1 MFREFGYYFRDELK
15 CLNFLNSKIKNKKFN
30 IKSSKLPT
38 QIIEN
43 SNKDLSFYKLYI
55 QFMKNKYTKT

>member
-30 IKSSKLPT
+30 IRFKLPT

-43 SNKDLSFYKLYI
+43 SNKIYLLQTLYSI
-55 QFMKNKYTKT
+55 YEKQIY